1 MSTTDTTTT
10 GVMGVPVA
18 VGDHLCAFYPSLA
31 DRNEILIPYLQQ
43 GMQAGDKCVC
53 IVTHDMTETELES
66 VRSLSRHDNQ
76 LTVDR
81 SDDTYLRDGN
91 FSSERMLDYWDSAI
105 SQSIKDGFTFSRVA
119 GEMTWALENMPGV
132 ENLVSYEAQLNP
144 FLRQH
149 RAVIVCLYEIGRF
162 GGDIL
167 VGILKTHPKVILG
180 GIVLDNPYYVDPTE
194 YLAARGVDRG

>member
-1 MSTTDTTTT
+1 MRTTDTTNA

-43 GMQAGDKCVC
+43 GLQAGEKCVC
-53 IVTHDMTETELES
+53 IVSHDMAEAELES

-81 SDDTYLRDGN
+81 SDDTYLRDGS
-91 FSSERMLDYWDSAI
+91 FSSDRMLSYWDSAI

-119 GEMTWALENMPGV
+119 GEMTWALERMPGV

-144 FLRQH
+144 FLRKHQ
-149 RAVIVCLYEIGRF
+149 AVIVCLYEIGRF
-162 GGDIL
+162 SGDIL

-180 GIVLDNPYYVDPTE
+180 GIVLDNPYYVDPAE
-194 YLAARGVDRG
+194 YLASRRD